1 MMKIFITGASG
12 FIGGNL
18 QKHYHSQGHEVF
30 AYTRYQD
37 LLAELNSFK
46 PDLIVNC
53 AAEIY
58 NPDAMWAVNV
68 ELVKHCLDYQRAS
81 TCQMIQFGSSSEYG
95 ECDRATQETD
105 PIAGKDMYSTTK
117 GIASMLCQTYGRQYK
132 SDVIVVRPYSPFGP
146 GERPHRLFPRLWRA
160 FKSNEPMSLVN
171 GVHDFC
177 YIDDFVQA
185 VDVIATSS
193 QREPGE
199 IVNVSSS
206 VQTTNHEVY
215 EIFKQLTG
223 HAGAVTLKD
232 DWVTPNVWVAN
243 IHKAINKFHWRPQY
257 TIEQGIE
264 KFLTEANY
272 E

>member
-1 MMKIFITGASG
+1 MKIFITGATG

-18 QKHYHSQGHEVF
+18 QKFYQAQQHEIL

-37 LLAELNSFK
+37 LLTELDWFK
-46 PDLIVNC
+46 PNLIINC

-58 NPDAMWAVNV
+58 NPDAMWTTNV
-68 ELVKHCLDYQRAS
+68 ELVRQCLNYQRNHS
-81 TCQMIQFGSSSEYG
+81 CQLIQFGSSSEYG
-95 ECDRATQETD
+95 EHNDATKETD
-105 PIAGKDMYSTTK
+105 PIAATDMYSTTK
-117 GIASMLCQTYGRQYK
+117 GIATMLCQTYGQQYNN
-132 SDVIVVRPYSPFGP
+132 DVVIIRPYSPYGP

-160 FKSNEPMSLVN
+160 FKSNEPMTLVD

-185 VDVIATSS
+185 VNVIANND
-193 QREPGE
+193 QRTPGE

-215 EIFKQLTG
+215 EIFKQITG

-232 DWVTPNVWVAN
+232 DWVTPDVWVAN
-243 IHKAINKFHWRPQY
+243 IQKATHKFGWQPQY

-264 KFLTEANY
+264 KFLAEANY

>member
-1 MMKIFITGASG
+1 MKIFITGATG

-18 QKHYHSQGHEVF
+18 ESFYTKQGHDIF
-30 AYTRYQD
+30 AYKRWMD
-37 LLAELNSFK
+37 IGAKLDWFN
-46 PDLIVNC
+46 PNLIINC

-58 NPDAMWAVNV
+58 NPDAMWTANV
-68 ELVKHCLDYQRAS
+68 ELVKQCLDYQRDHS
-81 TCQMIQFGSSSEYG
+81 CQMIQFGSSSEYG
-95 ECDRATQETD
+95 EHSDATEETD
-105 PIAGKDMYSTTK
+105 PIAATDMYSTTK
-117 GIASMLCQTYGRQYK
+117 GIATMLCQTYAQQYGN
-132 SDVIVVRPYSPFGP
+132 DVVIIRPYSPYGP

-160 FKSNEPMSLVN
+160 FKSNESMTLVN

-185 VDVIATSS
+185 VNIIATSD
-193 QREPGE
+193 QRTPGE
-199 IVNVSSS
+199 IVNVSAG

-215 EIFKQLTG
+215 EIFKKITG

-232 DWVTPNVWVAN
+232 DWVTPKVWTAN
-243 IHKAINKFHWRPQY
+243 IHKATNKFGWHSQY

-264 KFLTEANY
+264 KFLAEANY